1 MAMTM
6 TERQSVAAVRET
18 AASAPSSSNKL
29 VPVRYIFTLLVSVG
43 LAIIYGLKVR
53 QYNQSYTVIIH
64 TC

>member
-6 TERQSVAAVRET
+6 TERQSAAAVRET

-53 QYNQSYTVIIH
+53 QYNPSYTVIIR
-64 TC
+64 TR